1 MAYYW
6 YPKSVSPSIK
16 LQTGFSDMGGIKTVS
31 IPLRNVSTDVL
42 TNASTA
48 RTALENIFTALKTNS
63 LFSYPI
69 AHIIVSAS
77 WQVEDMD

>member
-1 MAYYW
+1 M
-6 YPKSVSPSIK
+6 
-16 LQTGFSDMGGIKTVS
+16 S

-48 RTALENIFTALKTNS
+48 RTALENIFTALRTNS

-69 AHIIVSAS
+69 AHIMVSAS
-77 WQVEDMD
+77 WQVENMD